1 MGSTLTKGTL
11 FPAQLTNEMINKVRG
26 KSSLAKLSG
35 AAPMAFN
42 GQDLFTFNL
51 DNEVN
56 IVGENGAKANGGAT
70 IAKVSMRPVKIEYG
84 VRISDEFKYAAEE
97 IKLQYLQAF
106 AEGFARKVARG
117 IDLMAMH
124 GINPRTGEASDEIG
138 TNCFDSKVTQIVAFD
153 SSTPDANVE
162 AAIALV
168 EGNEHDVTGMAMAPA
183 LRNALAALKTQA
195 NANTPLYPEL
205 AWGSNPGTIHGLPVD
220 TNSTVSAN
228 GNDDRGIV
236 GNFAD
241 YFRWGYA
248 RQIPLEVIEYG
259 NPDNSDA
266 GDLKGH
272 NQVYL
277 RGEAYIGW
285 GIILPEAF
293 ARIKNM
299 VSG

>member
-1 MGSTLTKGTL
+1 MGSVLTKGTL
-11 FPAQLTNEMINKVRG
+11 FPEQLTNEMFNLVRG

-35 AAPMAFN
+35 ASPMPFN
-42 GQDLFTFNL
+42 GVDVFTFSL

-56 IVGENGAKANGGAT
+56 IVAENGAKANGGAT
-70 IAKVSMRPVKIEYG
+70 ISSVKMNPVKIEYG
-84 VRISDEFKYAAEE
+84 VRISDEFRFAAEE
-97 IKLQYLQAF
+97 IQLQYLQAF
-106 AEGFARKVARG
+106 AEGFARKVAKG
-117 IDLMAMH
+117 LDLMAMH
-124 GINPRTGEASDEIG
+124 GVNPRTGEASDVIG
-138 TNCFDSKVTQIVAFD
+138 NNHFDSKVTQTVAYD

-168 EGNEHDVTGMAMAPA
+168 QGNEHDVTGMAMSPA
-183 LRNALAALKTQA
+183 MRNALAALRTGA
-195 NANTPLYPEL
+195 NLNAPLFPEL
-205 AWGSNPGTIHGLPVD
+205 AWGSNPGTINGLPVD
-220 TNSTVSAN
+220 TNVTVSAN
-228 GNDDRGIV
+228 SNDDRAIV

-248 RQIPLEVIEYG
+248 RQIPLEIIEYG

-272 NQVYL
+272 NQIYL

-285 GIILPEAF
+285 GIIVPNAF
-293 ARIKNM
+293 ARIKTT